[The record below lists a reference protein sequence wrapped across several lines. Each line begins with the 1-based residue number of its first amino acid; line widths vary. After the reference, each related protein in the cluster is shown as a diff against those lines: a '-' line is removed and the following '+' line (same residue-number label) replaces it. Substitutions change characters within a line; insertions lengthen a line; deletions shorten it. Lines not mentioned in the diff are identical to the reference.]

1 MRRADPTIRDLA
13 GRLIALEATDS
24 KSSSTTVPTA
34 FVACEKLRPSLAT
47 VLGNVGFSA
56 LLSRAL
62 ALAATEVKWLGA
74 VQVDAGGALEGLAEP
89 QTTVSPAE
97 SARGGVVLL
106 AQLLGLLAT
115 FLGGDLTLRL
125 VRDVW
130 PKLDVDA
137 AVFVKGSA
145 K

>member
-1 MRRADPTIRDLA
+1 MRDLA

-24 KSSSTTVPTA
+24 KSPRTALPTA
-34 FVACEKLRPSLAT
+34 FVACEKLRPVLAT
-47 VLGNVGFSA
+47 LLGNLGFNA

-62 ALAATEVKWLGA
+62 ALATTEVQWLGA
-74 VQVDAGGALEGLAEP
+74 LHVDADGALEGLAAP
-89 QTTVSPAE
+89 QATVSPAE
-97 SARGGVVLL
+97 NARGGVVLL

-115 FLGGDLTLRL
+115 FIGDDLTLRL
-125 VRDVW
+125 VREVW

-137 AVFVKGSA
+137 GVFVKGSP

>member
-1 MRRADPTIRDLA
+1 MRDFA
-13 GRLIALEATDS
+13 GRLIAIDATGR
-24 KSSSTTVPTA
+24 KSRGTAIPTA
-34 FVACEKLRPSLAT
+34 FLACEKLRPPLAT
-47 VLGNVGFSA
+47 LLGNVGFSA

-62 ALAATEVKWLGA
+62 ALAATEVKWLD
-74 VQVDAGGALEGLAEP
+74 VVHVDAGGALEGLTEP
-89 QTTVSPAE
+89 QAKISPAE

-115 FLGGDLTLRL
+115 FIGEDLTLRL
-125 VRDVW
+125 VREVW

-137 AVFVKGSA
+137 AEFGKGSR

>member
-1 MRRADPTIRDLA
+1 MRRADPRMRDLA
-13 GRLIALEATDS
+13 GRLIALETTGS
-24 KSSSTTVPTA
+24 KSPNTIIPAA

-47 VLGNVGFSA
+47 LLGNVGFSA
-56 LLSRAL
+56 LLSRAC
-62 ALAATEVKWLGA
+62 ALAASEVKWLS
-74 VQVDAGGALEGLAEP
+74 VVHVDAGGALQGLAEP

-115 FLGGDLTLRL
+115 FIGGDLTLRL
-125 VRDVW
+125 LREVW
-130 PKLDVDA
+130 PKLDVA
-137 AVFVKGSA
+137 AAEFGKGSA

>member
-1 MRRADPTIRDLA
+1 MRDFA
-13 GRLIALEATDS
+13 GRLIAIDATGS
-24 KSSSTTVPTA
+24 KSRGTTIPTA
-34 FVACEKLRPSLAT
+34 FLACDKLRPPLAT
-47 VLGNVGFSA
+47 LLGNVGFSA

-62 ALAATEVKWLGA
+62 ALAATEVKWLD
-74 VQVDAGGALEGLAEP
+74 VVHVDAGGALEGLTEP
-89 QTTVSPAE
+89 QAKISSAE

-115 FLGGDLTLRL
+115 FIGEDLTMRL
-125 VRDVW
+125 VREVW

-137 AVFVKGSA
+137 AEFGKGSR